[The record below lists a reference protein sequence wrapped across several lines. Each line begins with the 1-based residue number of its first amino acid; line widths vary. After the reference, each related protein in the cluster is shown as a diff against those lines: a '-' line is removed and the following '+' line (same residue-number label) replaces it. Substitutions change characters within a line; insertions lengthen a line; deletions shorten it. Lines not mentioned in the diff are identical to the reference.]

1 MVRISKLMLSLFF
14 VCVGLLLLGAPA
26 DGQRTELVVRVSKPL
41 ETLQVGETFTQ
52 TIEIRD
58 ANDLAGWDMQVVFNP
73 QSVQIV
79 EAREGDFLKQGG
91 MDTFFQS
98 GRDPARVS
106 LRQIRLGSAGNPTQE
121 VDDSGKL
128 LTLTCKVV
136 QVPVDLLTLQK
147 VRLSNSK
154 GERISYTFRYDIIPD
169 AVLMVNP
176 LDERQA
182 QLAVGDTFTQTI
194 EIFTAVDV
202 DLSVWE
208 MNIRFDPAVLEVVE
222 ITKGDFL
229 ESGGIES
236 RFTKG
241 TVYNVAGA
249 ILGLKQERGNRAV
262 GAGPASGASGVGK
275 LVSITFRLK
284 ACSEDLLGVSD
295 VRLSNSAGER
305 LSYSTYLHPIVATSQ
320 FLPEDVDQNGIIN
333 VYDLYE
339 VVTYLGE
346 VELIPPR
353 SDVNDDGIIDMLDL
367 MAVAASPY
375 WNQRVGPVDVQKPNG
390 AAPAADVAN
399 LSPETIQGWIDI
411 AQVED
416 DGSAIFDLGIANLE
430 RLLAA
435 TVPSQTKLLL
445 NYPNPFNPETWIPYQ
460 LATATDV
467 SVSIYS
473 VNGTL
478 VRTLAL
484 GHQAAGVYQSK
495 SQAAYWDGRNEFGEQ
510 VASGVYFYTLTAGD
524 FSATGKMLV
533 RK

>member
-1 MVRISKLMLSLFF
+1 MVRISKLMLSLLF

-26 DGQRTELVVRVSKPL
+26 DGQRTELVVRASKPL

-52 TIEIRD
+52 TIEIRRD
-58 ANDLAGWDMQVVFNP
+58 ANDLAGWDMEVVFNP
-73 QSVQIV
+73 QSVQVV
-79 EAREGDFLKQGG
+79 EARQGDFLRQGG

-98 GRDPARVS
+98 NRGPGRVS
-106 LRQIRLGSAGNPTQE
+106 LRQMRLGTAGNSAQD
-121 VDDSGKL
+121 VDDSGQL

-154 GERISYTFRYDIIPD
+154 GERISYSFRDDIIGPD
-169 AVLMVNP
+169 AVLMVSP

-182 QLAVGDTFTQTI
+182 QLAVGYTFTQTI
-194 EIFTAVDV
+194 EILAV

-208 MNIRFDPAVLEVVE
+208 MSILFDPGVLEVVE

-241 TVYNVAGA
+241 TVYNLAGA
-249 ILGLKQERGNRAV
+249 IAGLKQERGNRAV
-262 GAGPASGASGVGK
+262 GAGPASGVSGFGK

-284 ACSEDLLGVSD
+284 ACSEDLLGVAS

-305 LSYSTYLHPIVATSQ
+305 LSYATTLHPIVATSE
-320 FLPEDVDQNGIIN
+320 FLPEDVDQNGTIN
-333 VYDLYE
+333 VNDLYK
-339 VVTYLGE
+339 VATYLGE

-390 AAPAADVAN
+390 AAPAANVAN
-399 LSPETIQGWIDI
+399 LRPETIQGWIDI

-460 LATATDV
+460 LAKATDV
-467 SVSIYS
+467 TVSIYS
-473 VNGTL
+473 VNGAL

-495 SQAAYWDGRNEFGEQ
+495 SQAAYWNGRNELGEQ